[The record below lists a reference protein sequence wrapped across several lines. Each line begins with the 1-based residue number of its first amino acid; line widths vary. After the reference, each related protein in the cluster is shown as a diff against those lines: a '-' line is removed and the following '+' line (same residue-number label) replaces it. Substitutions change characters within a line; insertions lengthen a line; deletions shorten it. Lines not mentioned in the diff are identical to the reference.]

1 MDTFGAN
8 DTNKIATQNLY
19 WQWKLETG
27 STQAEIDANDL
38 LDSKWMGD
46 SITLGIEASGK
57 QVMEDTTTQY
67 NVTFDLNGG
76 TLANHGDSTQITK
89 QVTYGGTYG
98 DLPTPTREG
107 YTFAGWNGK
116 NIINKSKA
124 SRIEIQNETPFTSWA
139 GDGPI
144 FDNMWVKNNLEPN
157 KQYTISY
164 DIECISIPEYDSTH
178 SDNLGLYLYDNGGIW
193 LMKSY
198 FIKAGEKIHYEK
210 NFTTPSD
217 IVSPERRYRFLCYT
231 NRYVKNGEGVNST
244 IILSNLQLE
253 EGSTSTPYEPYYV
266 TDTTTVTQ
274 TQNHT
279 LTAIWEPKSN

>member
-1 MDTFGAN
+1 
-8 DTNKIATQNLY
+8 
-19 WQWKLETG
+19 
-27 STQAEIDANDL
+27 
-38 LDSKWMGD
+38 MGD
-46 SITLGIEASGK
+46 SITLGIEATGK

-89 QVTYGGTYG
+89 QVTYGETYG
-98 DLPTPTREG
+98 TLPIPTREG

-164 DIECISIPEYDSTH
+164 DIECISVPEYDSTH

-193 LMKSY
+193 LMRSY

-231 NRYVKNGEGVNST
+231 NRYIKNGEGVFST